1 MQCKV
6 GPGVTHLAQAS
17 RLWSCEDATR
27 LPPIS
32 VPATVHFARVQ
43 GVSSR
48 DIKLENTL
56 VDGSPRPLIKVSC
69 RPLHAVDG
77 CCCFCSTLAGC
88 HALSDAPLHASG
100 KTCMPPPANVLPS
113 PVSLHP
119 CS

>member
-1 MQCKV
+1 MQRKV
-6 GPGVTHLAQAS
+6 GPGVTQLAQAS
-17 RLWSCEDATR
+17 RLRSRKGATR
-27 LPPIS
+27 VPPNS
-32 VPATVHFARVQ
+32 VPATVHFAGVQ

-69 RPLHAVDG
+69 GSLYAVDG
-77 CCCFCSTLAGC
+77 CCCFCSRLAGC
-88 HALSDAPLHASG
+88 RALSYAPLHASG
-100 KTCMPPPANVLPS
+100 TTCMPPPANVLPS